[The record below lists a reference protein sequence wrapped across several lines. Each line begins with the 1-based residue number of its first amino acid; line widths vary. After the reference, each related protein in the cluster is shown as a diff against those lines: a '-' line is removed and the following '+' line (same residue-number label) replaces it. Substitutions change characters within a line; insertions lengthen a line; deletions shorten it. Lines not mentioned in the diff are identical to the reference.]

1 MQKVSVAVYSGPHP
15 AVEKYCGV
23 LCSVFR
29 RMMIIEEIILYLVFY
44 LLLENVDICIIR
56 FISQIAVS
64 VSGFSSLFVVFKTY
78 QL

>member
-1 MQKVSVAVYSGPHP
+1 MSVAVYSGPHP

-44 LLLENVDICIIR
+44 LLLENVDIRIIR
-56 FISQIAVS
+56 FISQIA

-78 QL
+78 QLPYK

>member
-1 MQKVSVAVYSGPHP
+1 
-15 AVEKYCGV
+15 
-23 LCSVFR
+23 
-29 RMMIIEEIILYLVFY
+29 MMIIEEIILYLVFY